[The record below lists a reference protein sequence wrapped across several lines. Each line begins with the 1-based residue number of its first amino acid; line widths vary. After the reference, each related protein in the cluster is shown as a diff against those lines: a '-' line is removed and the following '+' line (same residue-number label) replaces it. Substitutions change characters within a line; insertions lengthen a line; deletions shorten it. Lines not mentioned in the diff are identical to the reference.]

1 MIYDCFIFFNELE
14 LLEIRLNTLEN
25 VVDKFVIVE
34 STISFSGLNK
44 KPILDKLV
52 VENTTNLL
60 DNLDRETLIQLR
72 NLINQKLSSS

>member
-1 MIYDCFIFFNELE
+1 LE
-14 LLEIRLNTLEN
+14 
-25 VVDKFVIVE
+25 
-34 STISFSGLNK
+34 NK